1 MKCIVRQYGFGG
13 GAPRSILQHIKALKQ
28 LSYDNIE
35 CMSRNTEDQLRADF
49 EKEVNQLIIRTCPA
63 ELCWAKKYVSA
74 YREYLWEYRYIK
86 NNKPEHILTTAI
98 QKIKLLISLCNVVS
112 PAEALLAKSAIFP
125 INVSVPILIQTPVPL
140 PSLQLVEK
148 KAKLVA
154 SNALSLPFSPQ
165 SLVALTAIDSPVK
178 GALSNCKSPS
188 IVNIL
193 KSAGTFSPK

>member
-1 MKCIVRQYGFGG
+1 MI
-13 GAPRSILQHIKALKQ
+13 
-28 LSYDNIE
+28 SYP
-35 CMSRNTEDQLRADF
+35 
-49 EKEVNQLIIRTCPA
+49 IIIA
-63 ELCWAKKYVSA
+63 N
-74 YREYLWEYRYIK
+74 IK

-98 QKIKLLISLCNVVS
+98 QKMKLLISLCNVVS